1 MKASYEAMIEDH
13 THQILAEDSS
23 FSGGTADSSSTKVRE
38 PPPQG
43 IGAITSGPCR
53 RLEQQDSHEQV

>member
-38 PPPQG
+38 PPPKG
-43 IGAITSGPCR
+43 LVRSRPVRAGA
-53 RLEQQDSHEQV
+53 